1 MNENWLESIQ
11 LKNGT
16 TLVSIL
22 GYLGDEDFYAMYD
35 IILELLHPDSPTYG
49 VDSMGPFEM
58 MDMSGLDTFPHVTE
72 ILEKLPVTSWACPE
86 SVKAKIAEGKYGRK
100 SGEGWHKYN

>member
-1 MNENWLESIQ
+1 MNKNWLESIQ

-35 IILELLHPDSPTYG
+35 IILDLLHPDSPTYG
-49 VDSMGPFEM
+49 VAP
-58 MDMSGLDTFPHVTE
+58 
-72 ILEKLPVTSWACPE
+72 WASTALSARTGCWC
-86 SVKAKIAEGKYGRK
+86 A
-100 SGEGWHKYN
+100 